1 MTNEERDIMIS
12 RYLAGGM
19 APSERE
25 EFVRQA
31 DTDAALGTELRAER
45 MVRGAIGAERAAMPG
60 PSAESRVRFMSMLG
74 AVTAEIE
81 GPGGS
86 GGNTAPA
93 GGGSSPLRYLAG
105 KGGMRAM
112 IAAGSLV
119 AVIVGAVFLAP
130 RFAGTSAGDRPGAQ
144 PSRTPQAVQAP
155 AATPP
160 AAMPQAPTANAPAAT
175 APDAAVNTER
185 PAEIAPNPTRSTSEP
200 RSRASRTAAAGTTS
214 ERPAVKSSAAKGTRG
229 TVLEGTK
236 LDINKRDPVISGHK

>member
-31 DTDAALGTELRAER
+31 GTDAALSTELRAER
-45 MVRGAIGAERAAMPG
+45 MVRGALGADRAAMPG

-93 GGGSSPLRYLAG
+93 NGGGSSSLRYLAG
-105 KGGMRAM
+105 QGGMRAM

-130 RFAGTSAGDRPGAQ
+130 RFAGTPADDRPGAQ
-144 PSRTPQAVQAP
+144 PVRTPQAVQAP

-160 AAMPQAPTANAPAAT
+160 AAMPQAPTATAPAA
-175 APDAAVNTER
+175 AVSTGK
-185 PAEIAPNPTRSTSEP
+185 PAETVPNPAPAARSASES
-200 RSRASRTAAAGTTS
+200 RARASRTAASGTTS
-214 ERPAVKSSAAKGTRG
+214 ERPAVKSSAGKGAKGTIQEKAR
-229 TVLEGTK
+229 V
-236 LDINKRDPVISGHK
+236 DINTQDPVINGHK